1 MNRELPVT
9 QGVKDGNPVQV
20 CAKIHRLSKTG
31 TQRDLNRTWQRHRET
46 GEREAHRG
54 RHTMRETGSQ
64 ERITERPRE
73 GDRETE
79 AKRQRNRDTQKEQ
92 RDSQDL
98 EVES

>member
-1 MNRELPVT
+1 MESSPSVCKDPQAEQNRDAERPKQDV
-9 QGVKDGNPVQV
+9 
-20 CAKIHRLSKTG
+20 AK
-31 TQRDLNRTWQRHRET
+31 TQRDWRERST
-46 GEREAHRG
+46 EGD
-54 RHTMRETGSQ
+54 TLPRETGSQ
-64 ERITERPRE
+64 ERRTERPRE